1 MFHANYFRTA
11 AIDSLGDTAIAAT
24 LTAARW
30 GVIGWEW
37 YTESFF
43 SAKAKARYEWVGQ
56 ILACL
61 AMACYIAGK
70 ASRELVAQTE
80 LQHWVDAQVAE
91 ALPQPQRLIPAA
103 PSQRLLAP
111 APEPVDPLPAND
123 HFVNTNKMVEADPFC
138 PTVNP
143 LPVSVDPVPALAQM
157 TLAQLRKRA
166 IAHNASLPAGH
177 PNRIARA
184 ARLTKAEALRAL
196 AG

>member
-11 AIDSLGDTAIAAT
+11 AIDSLGDTAIAYT
-24 LTAARW
+24 LTATRW

-61 AMACYIAGK
+61 AMTCYIAGK

-91 ALPQPQRLIPAA
+91 ALPQPQRL
-103 PSQRLLAP
+103 LAP
-111 APEPVDPLPAND
+111 APEPVDPLPAE
-123 HFVNTNKMVEADPFC
+123 VAPVAAEMTVDPFC

-143 LPVSVDPVPALAQM
+143 LPVSVDPVPALAEM

-166 IAHNASLPAGH
+166 IAHNASLPKGH

-184 ARLTKAEALRAL
+184 ARLTKAEALRFPFN
-196 AG
+196 

>member
-1 MFHANYFRTA
+1 MFHANDFRTA
-11 AIDSLGDTAIAAT
+11 AIDSLGDTAIAYT

-43 SAKAKARYEWVGQ
+43 SAKANARYEWVGE

-61 AMACYIAGK
+61 AMACYLAGK

-80 LQHWVDAQVAE
+80 LQHWVDAQVSA
-91 ALPQPQRLIPAA
+91 
-103 PSQRLLAP
+103 S
-111 APEPVDPLPAND
+111 LPAND
-123 HFVNTNKMVEADPFC
+123 HIVGVNKMVEADPFC

-143 LPVSVDPVPALAQM
+143 LPVSVDPVPALDDEAKKLEVSRLESLTIRQLKAAAKGKVPGYGRM
-157 TLAQLRKRA
+157 TKAQLVQ
-166 IAHNASLPAGH
+166 
-177 PNRIARA
+177 
-184 ARLTKAEALRAL
+184 AL

>member
-1 MFHANYFRTA
+1 MFHSNYFRTA
-11 AIDSLGDTAIAAT
+11 AIDSLGDTAIT
-24 LTAARW
+24 YGLTAARW
-30 GVIGWEW
+30 GVLGWEW
-37 YTESFF
+37 YTDTFF
-43 SAKAKARYEWVGQ
+43 SAAAARRYEWIGQ
-56 ILACL
+56 MLACL
-61 AMACYIAGK
+61 AMACYLAGK

-91 ALPQPQRLIPAA
+91 ALPQPQRL
-103 PSQRLLAP
+103 LAP
-111 APEPVDPLPAND
+111 APEPVAPVAAEMT
-123 HFVNTNKMVEADPFC
+123 VDPFC

-143 LPVSVDPVPALAQM
+143 LPVMAATAPVPALDEM